1 MSPGW
6 QSGRGSLSKDYAILK
21 ISHLGDW
28 NFEGPALFLWY
39 GTDVE
44 KKTTTTQSHWQTHH
58 FIRNMSSPL
67 ESVAPIIRSGSKPR
81 AKPRGFSD
89 CKNQRDGT
97 ILTIWDCPPD
107 WGHSCFSDNVIKPFC
122 QYFTKSLALS
132 HKPFRI
138 LLSDY
143 SIKF

>member
-28 NFEGPALFLWY
+28 NFEDPALFLWH
-39 GTDVE
+39 GTDGE
-44 KKTTTTQSHWQTHH
+44 KKKTTTQGHQQTHH

-89 CKNQRDGT
+89 CKNQMDAT
-97 ILTIWDCPPD
+97 NLIMWDCYPD
-107 WGHSCFSDNVIKPFC
+107 
-122 QYFTKSLALS
+122 
-132 HKPFRI
+132 
-138 LLSDY
+138 
-143 SIKF
+143 